1 MGTEQLLLS
10 VLLMCRYDT
19 CIRFSTAINHGN
31 VVEFREP
38 DGVLV
43 VVSTAQTCL
52 AQGFSQLLVG
62 SHISTTEC
70 DEGTSPGGQGG
81 GEERQQRRG
90 GMLRCR

>member
-10 VLLMCRYDT
+10 VLLMCGYDT
-19 CIRFSTAINHGN
+19 CIRFSTTINHGN

-52 AQGFSQLLVG
+52 AQGFSQLLA
-62 SHISTTEC
+62 
-70 DEGTSPGGQGG
+70 
-81 GEERQQRRG
+81 
-90 GMLRCR
+90 

>member
-19 CIRFSTAINHGN
+19 CIRFSITINHGN
-31 VVEFREP
+31 VVEFRDP

-52 AQGFSQLLVG
+52 A
-62 SHISTTEC
+62 
-70 DEGTSPGGQGG
+70 
-81 GEERQQRRG
+81 
-90 GMLRCR
+90 